1 MLLARHPLAAV
12 RGQMIVDPQHWAELP
27 DGHTRSTTLDTA
39 APEPVA
45 AQQGLDQAMST
56 SMVFGQSQAAL
67 EVTVARRPLAYY
79 DRLAGLAAPPD
90 PAVAAVAENESLV
103 GAA

>member
-1 MLLARHPLAAV
+1 
-12 RGQMIVDPQHWAELP
+12 
-27 DGHTRSTTLDTA
+27 
-39 APEPVA
+39 
-45 AQQGLDQAMST
+45 
-56 SMVFGQSQAAL
+56 MVFGQSQAAL

-90 PAVAAVAENESLV
+90 PAGAAVAEDESLV